1 VLQQRREFS
10 LDLDD
15 LAGRVEI
22 AREPALLLLEPGD
35 LLVAWIGR
43 LAAGVAAE
51 RLFGAVI
58 SLAAPLGDERAV
70 EALTAQQ
77 RALLR
82 FRQRLVLGENPRL
95 V

>member
-1 VLQQRREFS
+1 VSARVRRARSGRLRAYETRCPS
-10 LDLDD
+10 DD
-15 LAGRVEI
+15 VPRYTTEETAAVIVRV
-22 AREPALLLLEPGD
+22 
-35 LLVAWIGR
+35 R